1 MIVKCQ
7 AELVEATLVISQKLI
22 NNPIMKKIFFS
33 LLLLVSINA
42 FCQNTMPAKT
52 ILVNE
57 QRMETRINEL
67 AKFGKNDQGKGYRVA
82 FTKGDI
88 EGRTWF
94 IGLMKKAGLVVTIDY
109 AGNIIGK
116 RKGKNPALKPIAI
129 GSHIDMVPDGG
140 NYDGCVGSV
149 GALEIIEVMN
159 EKNIITEHP
168 LELMIFSNEEGGTIG
183 SMAMAGNLTAEG
195 LKQVS
200 QSGLTMAEGIKAV
213 GGNPDSI
220 MFSV

>member
-1 MIVKCQ
+1 
-7 AELVEATLVISQKLI
+7 
-22 NNPIMKKIFFS
+22 MKKIFFS

-129 GSHIDMVPDGG
+129 GSRYILRRCWSLARQVCVQRHQESECLRPD
-140 NYDGCVGSV
+140 
-149 GALEIIEVMN
+149 L
-159 EKNIITEHP
+159 HR
-168 LELMIFSNEEGGTIG
+168 
-183 SMAMAGNLTAEG
+183 
-195 LKQVS
+195 
-200 QSGLTMAEGIKAV
+200 
-213 GGNPDSI
+213 
-220 MFSV
+220 